1 MALCLS
7 PFTGGV
13 SLAVA
18 AGIGA
23 VIQTGVDTI
32 ETLIRGENVSLG
44 QTILEFGINFTTIF
58 VGNWFGAKMI
68 STNSGWF
75 KPQKFL
81 SVFTKPYGQK
91 ILLQNV
97 IGAGISGIVNFT
109 RKYNRNNNKW
119 ERYFTTIPILDIQI
133 YKYF

>member
-44 QTILEFGINFTTIF
+44 QTILEFGINFTTIYDY
-58 VGNWFGAKMI
+58 WI
-68 STNSGWF
+68 WYCRIICD
-75 KPQKFL
+75 L
-81 SVFTKPYGQK
+81 
-91 ILLQNV
+91 
-97 IGAGISGIVNFT
+97 
-109 RKYNRNNNKW
+109 
-119 ERYFTTIPILDIQI
+119 
-133 YKYF
+133 